1 MLSSPESRF
10 QGCGPAASRESYG
23 TIARNTMS
31 MGTRH
36 RETERCAGFLI
47 NDQLEFG
54 GLHDRQI
61 GRLLR

>member
-1 MLSSPESRF
+1 
-10 QGCGPAASRESYG
+10 
-23 TIARNTMS
+23 MS

-36 RETERCAGFLI
+36 RETERCGGFLI